1 MHKTHH
7 QLLVKCQSN
16 LEITIWAY
24 SGPEASHLIVNKAT
38 TITKQIAGAVKE

>member
-16 LEITIWAY
+16 LEIPIWVY
-24 SGPEASHLIVNKAT
+24 SGPEAYHLIVNKAT
-38 TITKQIAGAVKE
+38 TITKQIAGAMKK